1 MPFARGALGKS
12 QHPTLKGNPGPAL
25 EPHLDSSKIQTKPW
39 GPRQEHLR
47 PPDRETKLG
56 VELNMKGNAIRN
68 DVMPEIWNEAENE
81 MTREMRL
88 WGAWGAVMPQ
98 EARIHA

>member
-1 MPFARGALGKS
+1 MG
-12 QHPTLKGNPGPAL
+12 
-25 EPHLDSSKIQTKPW
+25 SSRILATPW

-56 VELNMKGNAIRN
+56 VKLNMKGNAIRN
-68 DVMPEIWNEAENE
+68 DAILVIWNEVENE
-81 MTREMRL
+81 ITREMRL
-88 WGAWGAVMPQ
+88 RGAWGAVMPQ